1 MADLGTSEDYE
12 EDVWEDDYF
21 DEGALD
27 EMEDLAE
34 LEEIE
39 ELEAKQVAWRQQM
52 ASAMESGDP
61 VNGLPQGLR
70 MRVGEPETPD
80 EEALSPKTKLDPLP
94 MAATRWEFWLLALV
108 CLVSLCTTLH
118 FTWNHLL
125 SPATVADGQGGQGEA
140 AAAAS
145 TCRQCKAEWW
155 QDFWQW
161 RFKELQGQPSDPPAG
176 MQWEWGNSMKNT
188 DWYQSS
194 EEFVDELVRP
204 YADPGLGPV
213 LHLGCGDAPVP
224 ELLLRAGFAAST
236 HIDVASQVI
245 EVMRSR
251 YPAKDWPGLDFQLR
265 DFLKSGPPADAR
277 YCAVLDKA
285 GIWDWLQEEAPQ
297 MLPHLLRL
305 VRQALVP
312 PPAES
317 VYVIATKQTPAELAE
332 TLAIVHN
339 REALDFHVEATRR
352 LGNAG
357 VAWGYV
363 LSPL

>member
-125 SPATVADGQGGQGEA
+125 SPATVADGQGEAA

-161 RFKELQGQPSDPPAG
+161 RLKELQGQPSDPPAG
-176 MQWEWGNSMKNT
+176 MQWEWGNSMNNT

-265 DFLKSGPPADAR
+265 DFLKSG
-277 YCAVLDKA
+277 A
-285 GIWDWLQEEAPQ
+285 G
-297 MLPHLLRL
+297 
-305 VRQALVP
+305 
-312 PPAES
+312 
-317 VYVIATKQTPAELAE
+317 
-332 TLAIVHN
+332 
-339 REALDFHVEATRR
+339 
-352 LGNAG
+352 
-357 VAWGYV
+357 
-363 LSPL
+363 